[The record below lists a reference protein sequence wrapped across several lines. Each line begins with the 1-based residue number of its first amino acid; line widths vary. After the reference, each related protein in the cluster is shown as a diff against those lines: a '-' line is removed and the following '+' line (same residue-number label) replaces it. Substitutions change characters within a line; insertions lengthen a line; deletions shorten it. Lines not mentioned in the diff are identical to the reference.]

1 MAQSGEIPMETQRF
15 SFTAARLEAVPP
27 PLSGAIQVYDS
38 TTPGLAMRVTKA
50 GARTFVVFRRI
61 RGRPVRMKLGS
72 VGSLSIPD
80 ARKAAQQ
87 IAGRAAAGV
96 DVVAERAAA
105 RARGRTIGNAFTT
118 WLSFAKH
125 RKRSWRDDKRLWEL
139 WIEGKPDE
147 SRAMTEADSAERQT
161 RRSFPSF
168 ARRPLCEVTTGDIE
182 NIVRAIGE
190 THPRTANKLR
200 ALLSTVW
207 NHAMRRGD
215 ATANPVRFVERFPE
229 HSRERF
235 LQEAEL
241 VAFLRAVAEEPP
253 TWRDYF
259 LLGLLTG
266 QRREN
271 LSRMRWDE
279 VDLSTGC
286 WHIPASKAKSR
297 RATTIPLTELAAGL
311 LERRREEI
319 AGDWVFPSY
328 IGSKDGCVREPR
340 KPWQR
345 VLQRA
350 GIVNLRLHD
359 LRRSVG
365 SWLGA
370 SGTNSYTIAR
380 ALGHQSVRSGEVYV
394 RLAADPV
401 RDAMHTIQQ
410 SRPAL
415 DKAVRQTLLARIPD
429 VSQ

>member
-1 MAQSGEIPMETQRF
+1 MDARRF
-15 SFTAARLEAVPP
+15 VFTAARLEAVSNPP
-27 PLSGAIQVYDS
+27 SGATQVYDE
-38 TTPGLAMRVTKA
+38 TTPGLALRITKA
-50 GARTFVVFRRI
+50 GARTFVFFRRI
-61 RGRPVRMKLGS
+61 HGRTVRMKLGPY
-72 VGSLSIPD
+72 GSMSIPD

-87 IAGRAAAGV
+87 ITGKAASGI

-105 RARGRTIGNAFTT
+105 RARSRTVGDAFGA
-118 WLSFAKH
+118 WLGFARY
-125 RKRSWRDDKRLWEL
+125 RKRSWQDDKRLWEL
-139 WIEGKPDE
+139 WIEGKPDQSIAKQTDE
-147 SRAMTEADSAERQT
+147 LEGRQSRKCF
-161 RRSFPSF
+161 RSF
-168 ARRPLCEVTTGDIE
+168 AKRPLVEVTPGQIE
-182 NIVRAIGE
+182 NIVRTIGE
-190 THPRTANKLR
+190 THPRTGNKLR

-207 NHAMRRGD
+207 NHAIRRGD
-215 ATANPVRFVERFPE
+215 ATTNPVRFVERFPE
-229 HSRERF
+229 PSRERF

-241 VAFLRAVAEEPP
+241 AAFLRSVVEEPP

-279 VDLSTGC
+279 IDFATGC
-286 WHIPASKAKSR
+286 WHIPASKSKSK
-297 RATTIPLTELAAGL
+297 RATTIPLTDLAIGL
-311 LERRREEI
+311 LQRRREETT
-319 AGDWVFPSY
+319 GDWVFPSY
-328 IGSKDGCVREPR
+328 IGSKAGCVREPR

-345 VLQRA
+345 VLKRA
-350 GIVNLRLHD
+350 GIANLRLHD

-394 RLAADPV
+394 RLATDSV
-401 RDAMHTIQQ
+401 RDALHAIQQ

-415 DKAVRQTLLARIPD
+415 DGAVRQTLITK

>member
-1 MAQSGEIPMETQRF
+1 MQENRF
-15 SFTAARLEAVPP
+15 SFTAARLAAVATPDT
-27 PLSGAIQVYDS
+27 GAVQVYDD

-50 GARTFVVFRRI
+50 GARTFVLFRRFN
-61 RGRPVRMKLGS
+61 GRTVRMKLGTL
-72 VGSLSIPD
+72 GSMSIPD

-87 IAGRAAAGV
+87 ISGKAAAGV
-96 DVVAERAAA
+96 DVVAERAEA
-105 RARGRTIGNAFTT
+105 RARGRTIGDAFAT
-118 WLSFAKH
+118 WLSFARH
-125 RKRSWRDDKRLWEL
+125 RKRSWKHDKRLWEL
-139 WIEGKPDE
+139 WIEGKPDQ
-147 SRAMTEADSAERQT
+147 STAKSEADSKEPPT
-161 RRSFPSF
+161 RRAFPSF
-168 ARRPLCEVTTGDIE
+168 ARRPICEVKTGDIE

-215 ATANPVRFVERFPE
+215 VTVNPVRFAERFPE

-235 LQEAEL
+235 LQEGEL
-241 VAFLRAVAEEPP
+241 AAFLRAVAEEPP

-279 VDLSTGC
+279 IDLSSGC
-286 WHIPASKAKSR
+286 WHIPASKSKSKR
-297 RATTIPLTELAAGL
+297 PTTIPLTELAAGL
-311 LERRREEI
+311 LKRRREETT
-319 AGDWVFPSY
+319 GEWVFPSY
-328 IGSKDGCVREPR
+328 AGSKDGCVREPR

-345 VLQRA
+345 ILKRA
-350 GIVNLRLHD
+350 GITDLRLHD

-401 RDAMHTIQQ
+401 RNALHAIQH

-415 DKAVRQTLLARIPD
+415 DETVRQTLPPAVQD
-429 VSQ
+429 AQS